1 MTAASSVAVGGKK
14 KDPAPNGV
22 HSEKMKQH
30 IPSQTWQDCLS
41 TARYSPWERQRPEGP
56 ASHPACAVHLPL
68 SCTTT
73 TPRQRG
79 SHAVRRR
86 EGTDLLCRSHVLP
99 ALKSTRRSCPSAN
112 RTACGWWDQLWLLQV
127 WKLCQLVRW
136 AQQLKNKHKD
146 GFDSQELQI
155 HHSARPHLQTCASQK
170 L

>member
-1 MTAASSVAVGGKK
+1 MAGLPEYSKIQPVG
-14 KDPAPNGV
+14 
-22 HSEKMKQH
+22 E
-30 IPSQTWQDCLS
+30 TE
-41 TARYSPWERQRPEGP
+41 T
-56 ASHPACAVHLPL
+56 
-68 SCTTT
+68 
-73 TPRQRG
+73 RG
-79 SHAVRRR
+79 SCFSSCLCSAPARVLHHDHPSAEGVPCRSEE

-99 ALKSTRRSCPSAN
+99 ALKSTRRSRPSAN

-146 GFDSQELQI
+146 CFDSQELQI